1 MVGVDEALCRLLEHL
16 CSGGGGGG
24 GGGGGVRLLGGLVGK
39 CGLGGLWS

>member
-16 CSGGGGGG
+16 CSGD